1 MKKRQNWTYMLRILR
16 NPDQITMDRLGM
28 YMLDLAELIGKE
40 NRPIFKG
47 IKNASTGLKVSVAD
61 DRIEYV
67 DSRIKEAA
75 NDPESKPGKLIQKL
89 DSMLAVDG
97 IARAELL
104 DAGDNVIY
112 LFRQHIEPV
121 KELIKVQQAG
131 TVDGVVTGLVG
142 ADNTMHLHLRDRFDR
157 DLKLIVRNERLARDL
172 LLNFRSGSVRLS
184 IHGTWIRGDSGWY
197 PEANKCSVDGFEIL
211 SDSSLIDIFSEIKA
225 IPNNGWSSMEN
236 PIAFWEELR
245 GAH

>member
-1 MKKRQNWTYMLRILR
+1 MLRIMR

-47 IKNASTGLKVSVAD
+47 IKNASTGLKVKVSD
-61 DRIEYV
+61 DRIENV

-75 NDPESKPGKLIQKL
+75 NDADSKPGKLIKKL
-89 DSMLAVDG
+89 DSMLAMDG

-104 DAGDNVIY
+104 DASDNVIY
-112 LFRQHIEPV
+112 LFRQYVEPI

-142 ADNTMHLHLRDRFDR
+142 ADNTMHLHLRDNFNR
-157 DLKLIVRNERLARDL
+157 DLKLIVRNENLARDL
-172 LLNFRSGSVRLS
+172 LLNFRSGAVRLN
-184 IHGTWIRGDSGWY
+184 IHGTWIRSENGWY
-197 PEANKCSVDGFEIL
+197 PEANKATVDGFEML
-211 SDSSLIDIFSEIKA
+211 DDTSLISIFSEIKN
-225 IPNNGWSSMEN
+225 IPNNGWVSMEN
-236 PIAFWEELR
+236 PMEYWEDLR
-245 GAH
+245 GIH